1 MLKKILKLFVGL
13 ILINLVFNHES
24 CLRWNKWTNFKSKY
38 QITFDNSTYEITG
51 LTELEAYI
59 YKYTYLS
66 I

>member
-24 CLRWNKWTNFKSKY
+24 CVRWNEWTKFKSKY